1 MCSREIWRNKANFI
15 KLVENKEHV
24 PRYNLTIRDG
34 GAELLV
40 EAKLTNSMSTEVKN
54 EYLVIPRQ
62 EVQFG
67 QGTGFMKKNESQKG
81 GLEIGHGALVVCQWL
96 HFFHGQ

>member
-34 GAELLV
+34 GAELLE
-40 EAKLTNSMSTEVKN
+40 EAKLTSSMSTEVKN
-54 EYLVIPRQ
+54 D
-62 EVQFG
+62 
-67 QGTGFMKKNESQKG
+67 T
-81 GLEIGHGALVVCQWL
+81 
-96 HFFHGQ
+96 